1 MIYSRHLLLF
11 GCLVFIP
18 LPENTRFHEN
28 TGPVLA
34 KQGARAPPPAMRLP
48 PAMRMEPEAPPG
60 GGSSTGLSWG
70 LMELPQHDP
79 DLCIAVWS
87 CLASAC

>member
-1 MIYSRHLLLF
+1 M
-11 GCLVFIP
+11 FIP

-28 TGPVLA
+28 TGPVVA
-34 KQGARAPPPAMRLP
+34 KQGARAPPPA
-48 PAMRMEPEAPPG
+48 PAMHVEPGAPRG

-79 DLCIAVWS
+79 DPLHCGLVLPGV
-87 CLASAC
+87 CLLTLSLP